1 MNILLLM
8 MGGSGTRFGAEIPKQ
23 FIQVENKPIFSY
35 ILKKYDDM
43 EAIDKI
49 VIVSHK
55 DWIPYVYEWAE
66 KLAVKKLET
75 VVAGGDSRSSSVLN
89 GLMAVESIAKEKDV
103 VLIHD
108 ATHPYVDVKGTDEV
122 ISAVTEFGGA
132 TLGSLQYDTVYEMR
146 EGFIA
151 SVIPR
156 EKVVVGASPEA
167 FQFQKIYNIYKNA
180 SEEELNKMT
189 SAGAIALAN
198 NIPMK
203 VVATNLI
210 NLKIT
215 YKDDMEAFKK
225 LFYDYYF

>member
-1 MNILLLM
+1 MNVLLLM
-8 MGGSGTRFGAEIPKQ
+8 MGGSGTRFGADIPKQ
-23 FIQVENKPIFSY
+23 YILVEDKPIFSY
-35 ILKKYDDM
+35 ILKKYDEM
-43 EAIDKI
+43 AAIDKI

-55 DWIPYVYEWAE
+55 EWVEYVYEWSE
-66 KLAVKKLET
+66 KLEIKKLSNVVTGGSSRSESVFNGLKAVKT
-75 VVAGGDSRSSSVLN
+75 
-89 GLMAVESIAKEKDV
+89 IADDNAV

-108 ATHPYVDVKGTDEV
+108 ATHPYVDIEGTEKV
-122 ISAVTEFGGA
+122 IEAVNEFGGA
-132 TLGSLQYDTVYEMR
+132 TLGSFQYDTVYEMSD
-146 EGFIA
+146 GFIA

-156 EKVVVGASPEA
+156 QNVVVGASPEA
-167 FQFQKIYNIYKNA
+167 FKLATIYQIYENA
-180 SEEELNKMT
+180 DEAEFEKMT

-203 VVATNLI
+203 VIPTNLI